1 MSKRLIWAEG
11 DDFIGWCCSHR
22 TWGISAPRL
31 ERVPLRR
38 SHSTALRKRVS
49 RSTTAPTALRE
60 KQDKGCR
67 RTHFSLLATKSHAA
81 PWLGFPAQPHK
92 PKSPNRSGFLAALR
106 REIRDPRLTM
116 NPRANTVPLCT
127 GFRSDAPIP
136 RDEPAP
142 SCLGSPGTD
151 ETLVMSS
158 FARYPRLAGR
168 QRILH
173 TRSASRFSGGTR
185 A

>member
-49 RSTTAPTALRE
+49 RSTTAPPTLRE

-67 RTHFSLLATKSHAA
+67 PTHFSLLATKSHAA
-81 PWLGFPAQPHK
+81 PWLGFSPTEEGG
-92 PKSPNRSGFLAALR
+92 KSGVNDPMGISNR
-106 REIRDPRLTM
+106 
-116 NPRANTVPLCT
+116 VY
-127 GFRSDAPIP
+127 RS
-136 RDEPAP
+136 
-142 SCLGSPGTD
+142 
-151 ETLVMSS
+151 V
-158 FARYPRLAGR
+158 
-168 QRILH
+168 RI
-173 TRSASRFSGGTR
+173 
-185 A
+185 